1 MKEFLTEEEY
11 LVHLLRSA
19 LRQEQPQELPEGLSF
34 GKVYVLGL
42 QHAVANIA
50 YYSICRLKRK
60 PSEELLREWERHCQM
75 AMTRDI
81 NQSFAHEEIV
91 EAFQKA
97 GIRSVD
103 LQGTKLKLFYPQ
115 TDYRTMSDL
124 DFIIDP
130 ENLNKAWQLL
140 ENLGYACEDNN
151 GVEVDAFRAPNINIE
166 VHSEYFPENCEYY
179 SIMRPPFDTYN
190 GSGEI
195 DPNEFYIYHILHIA
209 KHYYRNGCGLRQVMD
224 VYYLDQNGTNL
235 DRSYIRSVMEKANAA
250 EFSEN
255 ISALAACW
263 FGDGAYRE
271 ELREME
277 VYLLGSG
284 VNGTRY
290 NRLDNT
296 LKAMRKENPRFFR
309 IRYSLKRIF
318 VGKDYL
324 YVRYPITKKWKILLP
339 FSWVYRLFSFLTPGG
354 NSRLREEMGLLTER
368 KWKQHK

>member
-1 MKEFLTEEEY
+1 
-11 LVHLLRSA
+11 
-19 LRQEQPQELPEGLSF
+19 
-34 GKVYVLGL
+34 
-42 QHAVANIA
+42 
-50 YYSICRLKRK
+50 
-60 PSEELLREWERHCQM
+60 M

-81 NQSFAHEEIV
+81 NQSFAYEEIKA
-91 EAFQKA
+91 AFQKA

-103 LQGTKLKLFYPQ
+103 VQGTKLKLWYPQ

-130 ENLNKAWQLL
+130 ENLNKAWKLL
-140 ENLGYACEDNN
+140 ETLGYECEDLH

-166 VHSEYFPENCEYY
+166 VHSEYFPEDCEYHDV
-179 SIMRPPFDTYN
+179 MRPPFDTYDSN
-190 GSGEI
+190 GLI

-209 KHYYRNGCGLRQVMD
+209 KHYYRNGCGLRQIMD
-224 VYYLDQNGTNL
+224 VYYLDSNGADL
-235 DRSYIRSVMEKANAA
+235 DRDYIHSVMEKANAA
-250 EFSEN
+250 DFSDK
-255 ISALAACW
+255 ISALAAYW
-263 FGDGAYRE
+263 FGDGAYRAD
-271 ELREME
+271 LKEME

-296 LKAMRKENPRFFR
+296 LKVMRKEKPQLFR

-339 FSWVYRLFSFLTPGG
+339 FSWIYRFFGLLTPSG
-354 NSRLREEMGLLTER
+354 NRRFREEIGLLTEK
-368 KWKQHK
+368 KWKQI